1 MIDMALAVD
10 AIVLLDNNIA
20 LIRRKN
26 PPFEGYY
33 ALPGGFV
40 ERGETVEQALIRE
53 VKEETGL
60 DIRIVKLVGA
70 YSETDRDP
78 RGYVISLCYLAEAS
92 GMIAPDSD
100 AGDVELFDVSQLPEL
115 AFDHGQMVN
124 DAMEDIN
131 GLLS

>member
-1 MIDMALAVD
+1 MIGRALAVD
-10 AIVLLDNNIA
+10 AIVLLDNKIA

-60 DIRIVKLVGA
+60 DIRIVKLAGA
-70 YSETDRDP
+70 YSDTDRDP
-78 RGYVISLCYLAEAS
+78 RGHVISLCYLAEAS
-92 GMIAPDSD
+92 GTIAPDSD

-115 AFDHGQMVN
+115 AFDHEQMVN